1 MKINKDSAM
10 KIWNEYF
17 GNKKYA
23 TDFHGNYMCRN
34 AYGKRDYFE
43 YDSDGNKVYCGWNI
57 HHILPKAVGGT
68 DAINNLLPVNIYT
81 NDIAED
87 KTTFNIDGICYQ
99 VKKIYGKHEYDIYR
113 IS

>member
-1 MKINKDSAM
+1 MRINRDLAM

-17 GNKKYA
+17 GTKKYA

-34 AYGKRDYFE
+34 AYGERDYFE
-43 YDSDGNKVYCGWNI
+43 YDAYGNKVYCGWNV

-68 DAINNLLPVNIYT
+68 DAMNNLLPVNIYT

-87 KTTFNIDGICYQ
+87 KTTFNIDGVCYQ
-99 VKKIYGKHEYDIYR
+99 VKKIYGKHEYNIYK
-113 IS
+113 IN